1 MYRTQF
7 SLSTVFKS
15 IALVAVVIVSIAFT
29 IPPKH
34 ITVYLIGDSTISI
47 KEKKYYPETGWGMP
61 FANYFDTTVT
71 VDNRAKNGRSTSTFI
86 AEGLWKPVAE
96 GIKPGDYL
104 FIQFGHNDEVP
115 TKKSYTTEAEFKK
128 NLIRYV
134 TEAQAKQS
142 IPVLITPVARRKFDS
157 VGHIVSTHAVYAQLV
172 RDVARDNKVPLID
185 LDAQSQQLLQ
195 KLGVEPS
202 KLLFNHLEPNQNPNY
217 PGGKQDDTHFSE
229 LGARRMA
236 ELVLKSI
243 SDLKL
248 KLANRIV
255 KPKSW

>member
-1 MYRTQF
+1 MYCIKLR
-7 SLSTVFKS
+7 LK
-15 IALVAVVIVSIAFT
+15 AVIKYVLLLMLAITGIAFT
-29 IPPKH
+29 LPQQH
-34 ITVYLIGDSTISI
+34 ITVYLIGDSTIAI
-47 KEKKYYPETGWGMP
+47 KEKNTYPETGWGMP

-96 GIKPGDYL
+96 GIKAGDYL

-128 NLIRYV
+128 NLMRYI
-134 TEAQAKQS
+134 TQARSKQA

-157 VGHIVSTHAVYAQLV
+157 VGHIVSTHTAYSQLV
-172 RDVARDNKVPLID
+172 REVARETKVPLID
-185 LDAQSQQLLQ
+185 LDAKSQQLLQ
-195 KLGVEPS
+195 QLGTEPS
-202 KLLFNHLEPNQNPNY
+202 KLLFNHLEPGQNPNY

-243 SDLKL
+243 SELKL
-248 KLANRIV
+248 ELANRIV
-255 KPKSW
+255 KPKS